1 MRLYESKNFNLL
13 KPYLTSLTNREKIFS
28 TLFER
33 QSTRSNCHAVLLFLP
48 KIKKSK
54 KDKNIPPRYM
64 LLSSLLLEYSATIIV
79 LVRPHCALLLLSQSF
94 ILFVSGH
101 HFTYL
106 YISQRVA
113 PVSISLALCHFVSRL
128 VSHFSS
134 LQTVTRYGRIVCSL
148 FLGSLEHLLWER
160 WKFTGWRKWFRW
172 FLLIPW
178 FNETI

>member
-1 MRLYESKNFNLL
+1 MRLRLYESKNFNLL
-13 KPYLTSLTNREKIFS
+13 KPYLTGLTNREKIFS
-28 TLFER
+28 TLFEL
-33 QSTRSNCHAVLLFLP
+33 QSTRSNCHAFLLFLP
-48 KIKKSK
+48 KIKKKK

-64 LLSSLLLEYSATIIV
+64 LLSSLLSEYSAIIV

-94 ILFVSGH
+94 ILFVSSH

-148 FLGSLEHLLWER
+148 FLGSLEPLLRER
-160 WKFTGWRKWFRW
+160 WKFTGWHK
-172 FLLIPW
+172 
-178 FNETI
+178 